1 MAENAVLRTTVLD
14 KGLAVKVS
22 AVLLMIVLAEVENV
36 VLHMTALE
44 VAGNVDLHMIVP
56 VPK

>member
-1 MAENAVLRTTVLD
+1 MENAALRTTAPAR
-14 KGLAVKVS
+14 GLAVKVS
-22 AVLLMIVLAEVENV
+22 AVLHMTVLAEVENV
-36 VLHMTALE
+36 VHHMTALV